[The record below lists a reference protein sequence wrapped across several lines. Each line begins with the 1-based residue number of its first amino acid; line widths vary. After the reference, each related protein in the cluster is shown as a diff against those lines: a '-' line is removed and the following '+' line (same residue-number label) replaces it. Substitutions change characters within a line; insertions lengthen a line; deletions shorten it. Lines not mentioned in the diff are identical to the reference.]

1 MVKRSPL
8 SHVVAVAANM
18 IEKLAALPIAVH
30 VSLALGL
37 GACWGE
43 PFSRHDLNKELYR
56 RHKSITQNQMDFEL
70 IHTLMLHQELWKK
83 SMLSKHRVSMKQNT
97 NFKQLAWTNTANKQT
112 LSP

>member
-37 GACWGE
+37 GAC
-43 PFSRHDLNKELYR
+43 
-56 RHKSITQNQMDFEL
+56 
-70 IHTLMLHQELWKK
+70 
-83 SMLSKHRVSMKQNT
+83 
-97 NFKQLAWTNTANKQT
+97 
-112 LSP
+112 